1 MKKLM
6 KISAFLLALVMCVT
20 SVIPAYAA
28 EKTENGVTLT
38 MTMDKA
44 NYSEEETVTATITL
58 KNDNQYAVSNVS
70 LEGIV
75 PDGYTLQMGENEST
89 TIGTIDAGAEKNITV
104 NFVPVQEGVKI
115 FATDFEDKNPFT
127 ISNRDV
133 HTVALTECADDT
145 EHGKV
150 VEFKRN
156 ESNNQSFFMD
166 YSGLGSSATSV
177 VYEFDVKLLDG
188 ANTYLRMML
197 KDGSVWDTPIRILG
211 GKILSTNEGGD
222 EKELASLDNAWH
234 TIAVVCNYQERT
246 FDVYVDGT
254 QVGTTDKLVMKDTF
268 NAGQNTAAKVQQ
280 LRFFVDAGENIDH
293 FMLDNVRVYEGTK
306 PYEGE
311 LIVPEIVI
319 DPSESI
325 FDIEKLDTSKF
336 PGMLEGYISLHT
348 RNGMVYQGSKAGQD
362 GTKTKL
368 ATQPVE
374 TADGFLVVAEEIC
387 EAFNITYNVN
397 GDSVT
402 IDGKQATVVKKDGK
416 LWINAEYFF
425 ETILG
430 KQVAIDTEAKSDGM
444 MIAGDTKFEFPSA
457 EKFETGIVS
466 NLRSELQNLNDYLF
480 FERPT
485 DTQILEAYNA
495 SELKGQHPRIMAT
508 SDDFTRLREEVKTDP
523 YKKAWY
529 NQLLV
534 TADKLVE
541 ENTTPL
547 KFELRDGLRLCYV
560 AFDLIDN
567 IYTLAMAYQ
576 LTGDMEYVERAWVD
590 LQAVSEFATWYAIP
604 LDPGAFATGVAI
616 GYDWM
621 YDALTQEQKQ
631 VLEKAMYENA
641 YRIACDEY
649 MGKNALLDR
658 TVVSYNQCIII
669 NSELA
674 LGALAFMDV
683 YPELSAYI
691 VSNAVRAA
699 DVSMTEYGPDGAWI
713 EGPHYWDY
721 TTQFTTKLLS
731 CLDIIFGTC
740 FSLDACEGLDNSAF
754 YMLNVQSDVSVFNYN
769 DGSEYTIYPP
779 EMLYLS
785 NKYNKPEITSAVL
798 EVSNGRLFGDRM
810 FDEDIALSLL
820 WYDTSIKASDD
831 EMPPLDSAYK
841 EEGVVT
847 FRDQWSSEPTTFVG
861 MHGGENLI
869 VHGQLDAGSFIY
881 DYAGIRWITELG
893 DTPYDTSVTGQYYI
907 EGGRWRL
914 YRTKAEAHNT
924 IVIVNEDTLPT
935 NTDQVVDAEAIFT
948 KLESDAKGSIA
959 VLDMTEIYG
968 QGAEEEAYA
977 QGATKATRGFF
988 FTDDRTSLVVRDEI
1002 SLFKDN
1008 STVYS
1013 FMHTDAEVELAADGK
1028 SAILTQGGKKIKL
1041 EFATTGNGTA
1051 TLGYGPSTRNMLG
1064 TISPI
1069 NAPVST
1075 DYNKYDVEDADV
1087 NRIYVK
1093 LENASGDV
1101 GITMKLTPVGV
1112 KGTPVSDYNVSLDT
1126 WTIPEGNIAA
1136 RPEAQSVTI
1145 DGCEVNFD
1153 FSKQATFLC
1162 VADKYET
1169 VPEAVVK
1176 VDETKFT
1183 YQVTN
1188 AGSTDGGNTTI
1199 VVSDK
1204 TDSSV
1209 FTTYTVKFVEI
1220 PEPKEFEGETSLQVV
1235 NVEVNAEPQA
1245 DRGNY
1250 KWRVLDNDVNTLWT
1264 AVDGQNWILL
1274 ELEEETTI
1282 DKLRMVFYQCHKRLA
1297 YFSIHVSKDGKE
1309 WETVLNEESALNKP
1323 EIAKSAVIDAGT
1335 YQEFDVGGKNA
1346 KYVRIDCYG
1355 NSAQEIINGWD
1366 SICEIVLSQKTTSTA
1381 EPTPTPDVEPTPAP
1395 STEPTATPNTG
1406 AGTDADA
1413 DEGAGSNDSDDND
1426 DNTTDV
1432 VADAAPTGDSGNVH
1446 SWSFLATIAL
1456 AGAVIVAVR
1465 YRKKIKNIVSVLLV
1479 CALMSGMFGNVLQAE
1494 ANEIESLYKTLSVTE
1509 TVTVGEKQIAFAV
1522 SAKYMLLDENT
1533 EINGYI
1539 KVTEGSSG
1547 GYYGTMLTDV
1557 SAGDTLVMDAA
1568 LRVEDGLSNVA
1579 FYSKPTGSTA
1589 KLFNVNGG
1597 WIKDGTNQTKI
1608 VKLSTDEWTEIR
1620 MVWKISSDTNNF
1632 ILYKYTDGA
1641 YVEVYKATVATTAS
1655 STALDSIRFQTE
1667 NKDTG
1672 RSLHL
1677 DDFSVYTTSATEYT
1691 CDTLTAV
1698 KTLYE
1703 QNYDASCSHEA
1714 TVCPANGASNATL
1727 KYRATVTHETEVV
1740 IKDSGEGEG
1749 GETPTPT
1756 PTVAPTPTPTPDEP
1770 GTGGEGSETTKSN
1783 GYITI
1788 TEHDGSSSSVS
1799 GMYGVYLEK
1808 YGVTTSDKVVMDVAL
1823 RVENGLGKVNFYSQL
1838 NGGSATAL
1846 FTIENSAIVLGEQN
1860 IPLSTDAWTEIRI
1873 VWNLASTQ
1881 DNFILYEYDGE
1892 KYVQKCVANKVTTSN
1907 VPDDIRFQTDK
1918 KTGKT
1923 LHIDNFAVY
1932 TTAVTDYTGETLT
1945 PVTELYK
1952 QNYDAVCSEH
1962 GAATC
1967 PAYLVNDANQAI
1979 QRCRNTAHAT
1989 ETVAENP
1996 GEGSEPTP
2004 TPTSIPTATPT
2015 PTPTPTP
2022 TAAPTGQTNGYIT
2035 ITEHDGSSS
2044 SVSGI
2049 YGVYLEKYGVTTN
2062 DTVVMDVALRVEAG
2076 LGKVNFS
2083 SQVNG
2088 GGTSA
2093 LFKIENG
2100 AIVLGEQN
2108 IPLSTDTWTNIRL
2121 VWNLASTENNF
2132 VLYEYDGEKYVQ
2144 KYVTSKNTTSNV
2156 PDDIRFQ
2163 TDAKTAKALHLD
2175 NFAVYTAVVNDY
2187 TSETLVPVTELYK
2200 QNYDV
2205 ICIEHGTATCPAYL
2219 VNDANQAIQRCRNT
2233 AHASETVTE
2242 ADN

>member
-20 SVIPAYAA
+20 SVIPVYAA
-28 EKTENGVTLT
+28 GKTENGVTLT

-75 PDGYTLQMGENEST
+75 PDGYTMQMAEGEST
-89 TIGTIDAGAEKNITV
+89 TIGIIEAGDEKSVTV
-104 NFVPVQEGVKI
+104 NFVPIVEGKKI

-127 ISNRDV
+127 VSNRDV
-133 HTVALTECADDT
+133 HTVALTECTDDT
-145 EHGKV
+145 GHGKV

-166 YSGLGSSATSV
+166 YSGLGSSAPSV

-222 EKELASLDNAWH
+222 ETELASLDNEWH

-268 NAGQNTAAKVQQ
+268 NAGQTTAAKVQQ
-280 LRFFVDAGENIDH
+280 LRFFVDAVEGETFTIDH

-387 EAFNITYNVN
+387 EALNITYNVN

-402 IDGKQATVVKKDGK
+402 INGKQATVTKKGNT
-416 LWINAEYFF
+416 LWINAKYFF
-425 ETILG
+425 EDILG
-430 KQVAIDTEAKSDGM
+430 MPVAMDNQAKSDGM
-444 MIAGDTKFEFPSA
+444 MIAAVSGKEEDKFEFPSA
-457 EKFETGIVS
+457 EMFETGIVS

-508 SDDFTRLREEVKTDP
+508 ADAFTRLREEVKTNP

-547 KFELRDGLRLCYV
+547 KFELRDGIRLCYV

-567 IYTLAMAYQ
+567 MYTLAMAYQ
-576 LTGDMEYVERAWVD
+576 LTGDTKYVERAWVD

-631 VLEKAMYENA
+631 VLEQAMYENA

-721 TTQFTTKLLS
+721 TTQFTAKLLS
-731 CLDIIFGTC
+731 SLDIIFGTC
-740 FSLDACEGLDNSAF
+740 FSLDLCEGLDNSAF

-831 EMPPLDSAYK
+831 AMPPLDSAYY

-847 FRDQWSSEPTTFVG
+847 FRDRWSSEPTTFVG
-861 MHGGENLI
+861 MHGGYNQI

-893 DTPYDTSVTGQYYI
+893 DTPYDTSVTGQYYT

-914 YRTKAEAHNT
+914 YRSKAEAHNT
-924 IVIVNEDTLPT
+924 IVIVNEDTKPT
-935 NTDQVVDAEAIFT
+935 DTDQVVDAEAIFT
-948 KLESDAKGSIA
+948 KVESGEKGSIA
-959 VLDMTEIYG
+959 VLDMTEVYG
-968 QGAEEEAYA
+968 QGAEEESYA

-1002 SLFKDN
+1002 TLSKDN

-1013 FMHTDAEVELAADGK
+1013 FMHTDAEVELAEDGK
-1028 SAILTQGGKKIKL
+1028 SAILTQGGKQMKL

-1051 TLGYGPSTRNMLG
+1051 TLAYGPSTRALLG
-1064 TISPI
+1064 TESPI
-1069 NAPVST
+1069 NVPANDNEDT
-1075 DYNKYDVEDADV
+1075 YDAENADV

-1093 LENASGDV
+1093 VENASGNV

-1112 KGTPVSDYNVSLDT
+1112 KGTPVSDYNVSIHT
-1126 WTIPEGNIAA
+1126 WTIPEGEIVAK
-1136 RPEAQSVTI
+1136 PEVESVTI
-1145 DGCEVNFD
+1145 DGREMSFD

-1169 VPEAVVK
+1169 VPEVVVT
-1176 VDETKFT
+1176 VDETKYT

-1188 AGSTDGGNTTI
+1188 AESTDGGITTI
-1199 VVSDK
+1199 VVADK
-1204 TDSSV
+1204 ADPSV
-1209 FTTYTVKFVEI
+1209 FTTYAVNFVEI

-1274 ELEEETTI
+1274 ELEEESVI
-1282 DKLRMVFYQCHKRLA
+1282 NKLRMVFYQCHKRKA
-1297 YFSIHVSKDGKE
+1297 YFSISVSKDGKE
-1309 WETVLNEESALNKP
+1309 WETVLNEESVLNKP

-1335 YQEFDVGGKNA
+1335 YQEFDVGGKTA

-1355 NSAQEIINGWD
+1355 NSVQEIINGWD

-1381 EPTPTPDVEPTPAP
+1381 EPTPTPSVEPTPTP
-1395 STEPTATPNTG
+1395 STEPTATPNAG
-1406 AGTDADA
+1406 AGTDSDA
-1413 DEGAGSNDSDDND
+1413 DEGAGSNDSNDND
-1426 DNTTDV
+1426 DNATDV

-1456 AGAVIVAVR
+1456 AGAVIIAVR
-1465 YRKKIKNIVSVLLV
+1465 YRKKLKNIVSVLLV

-1494 ANEIESLYKTLSVTE
+1494 AADIESLYKTLSVTE
-1509 TVTVGEKQIAFAV
+1509 TVTVGEKQVAFAV

-1557 SAGDTLVMDAA
+1557 SAGDTLVMDVA

-1589 KLFNVNGG
+1589 KLFNVNSG

-1608 VKLSTDEWTEIR
+1608 VELSTDEWTEIR

-1641 YVEVYKATVATTAS
+1641 YVEAYKTTVATTAS

-1677 DDFSVYTTSATEYT
+1677 DNFSVYTTNATEYT
-1691 CDTLTAV
+1691 SDTLTAV

-1727 KYRATVTHETEVV
+1727 KYRATVTHETEIVTD
-1740 IKDSGEGEG
+1740 DSGEGG
-1749 GETPTPT
+1749 ATPTPT
-1756 PTVAPTPTPTPDEP
+1756 PSVEPTATPSTEPTTAPTTEPTTAPTTEPTTAPTTAPTTEPTTAPTTEPTTAPTVAPTTEPTTAPTTAPTTPT
-1770 GTGGEGSETTKSN
+1770 N
-1783 GYITI
+1783 GYLKV
-1788 TEHDGSSSSVS
+1788 TESDGTSGSVS
-1799 GMYGVYLEK
+1799 GMYGAYLENF
-1808 YGVTTSDKVVMDVAL
+1808 GVTTSDTVVMDVAL
-1823 RVENGLGKVNFYSQL
+1823 RVEAGLGKVNFSSQV
-1838 NGGSATAL
+1838 NGGSTAAL

-1860 IPLSTDAWTEIRI
+1860 ITLSTDEWTEIRM

-1892 KYVQKCVANKVTTSN
+1892 KYVQKCVATKATTSN
-1907 VPDDIRFQTDK
+1907 VPDDIRFQTDA
-1918 KTGKT
+1918 KTAKS
-1923 LHIDNFAVY
+1923 LHFDNFAVY
-1932 TTAVTDYTGETLT
+1932 TTAVNDYTSKTLT
-1945 PVTELYK
+1945 PATELYK
-1952 QNYDAVCSEH
+1952 QDYDAPCEHSSE
-1962 GAATC
+1962 AC

-1979 QRCRNTAHAT
+1979 QRCRNTAH
-1989 ETVAENP
+1989 E
-1996 GEGSEPTP
+1996 
-2004 TPTSIPTATPT
+2004 
-2015 PTPTPTP
+2015 
-2022 TAAPTGQTNGYIT
+2022 
-2035 ITEHDGSSS
+2035 
-2044 SVSGI
+2044 
-2049 YGVYLEKYGVTTN
+2049 
-2062 DTVVMDVALRVEAG
+2062 
-2076 LGKVNFS
+2076 
-2083 SQVNG
+2083 
-2088 GGTSA
+2088 
-2093 LFKIENG
+2093 
-2100 AIVLGEQN
+2100 
-2108 IPLSTDTWTNIRL
+2108 
-2121 VWNLASTENNF
+2121 TEN
-2132 VLYEYDGEKYVQ
+2132 
-2144 KYVTSKNTTSNV
+2144 
-2156 PDDIRFQ
+2156 
-2163 TDAKTAKALHLD
+2163 
-2175 NFAVYTAVVNDY
+2175 VVVESDTN
-2187 TSETLVPVTELYK
+2187 S
-2200 QNYDV
+2200 
-2205 ICIEHGTATCPAYL
+2205 
-2219 VNDANQAIQRCRNT
+2219 
-2233 AHASETVTE
+2233 
-2242 ADN
+2242 